1 MRPKLAALLAACFA
15 MLGDGPRAMEQ
26 TALAKEEL
34 EAVTNPTTLTLI
46 HSWLAL
52 AERDKAQLE
61 KADAAAVALR
71 GIEPERLTPIQGRAL
86 ADLTLL
92 NANLND

>member
-1 MRPKLAALLAACFA
+1 MFCNARRRAARHGAVSPCE
-15 MLGDGPRAMEQ
+15 G
-26 TALAKEEL
+26 EL

-52 AERDKAQLE
+52 AERNNAHLE
-61 KADAAAVALR
+61 KANTAAAALR
-71 GIEPERLTPIQGRAL
+71 GIDARRLTPIQARAL

>member
-15 MLGDGPRAMEQ
+15 MLGDEPRAMEQ
-26 TALAKEEL
+26 SALAKEEL

-52 AERDKAQLE
+52 AERNNAHLE
-61 KADAAAVALR
+61 KANTAAAALR
-71 GIEPERLTPIQGRAL
+71 GIDARRLTPVQARAL

>member
-1 MRPKLAALLAACFA
+1 M
-15 MLGDGPRAMEQ
+15 
-26 TALAKEEL
+26 
-34 EAVTNPTTLTLI
+34 TNPTTLTLI

-52 AERDKAQLE
+52 AERNKSHLE
-61 KADAAAVALR
+61 KANAAAGSLR
-71 GIEPERLTPIQGRAL
+71 GIDAGRLTPIQARAL